1 MIVLAVSRGAAGFD
15 FHAARAKPVSF
26 YHIVAQGKPHA
37 GRQRMHDIFHPFR
50 SASSFYHAAA
60 VADKH
65 SRAMG
70 RLVEQMAQHIAIG

>member
-50 SASSFYHAAA
+50 HFFFTTPQRSQINMAELWVGWSNRW
-60 VADKH
+60 H
-65 SRAMG
+65 ST
-70 RLVEQMAQHIAIG
+70 

>member
-1 MIVLAVSRGAAGFD
+1 MIVLAMSRGAAGFD

-50 SASSFYHAAA
+50 RFFFYHAAA

-65 SRAMG
+65 GRAMG

>member
-1 MIVLAVSRGAAGFD
+1 MIVVAVSRGAAGFD

-50 SASSFYHAAA
+50 RFFFYHAAA
-60 VADKH
+60 VADNLV
-65 SRAMG
+65 RYMC
-70 RLVEQMAQHIAIG
+70 RLF